1 MLSVGVQKNCGYGNF
16 NHWCNVSPVNYY
28 AVLDV
33 GEFYKKWPVCADRMC
48 VVSDCRKFE
57 KHCCMQCSFMPHLFC
72 YQFWFAL
79 GNCTGLG

>member
-1 MLSVGVQKNCGYGNF
+1 MLSVGVQKNYGYGNF
-16 NHWCNVSPVNYY
+16 NHWCNVSPVHFY

-33 GEFYKKWPVCADRMC
+33 GNFTKGDLCVLTAY

-79 GNCTGLG
+79 SNCSGLG